1 MRESTSP
8 YDVLG
13 VPATASATEVK
24 AAYRRA
30 VRRAHPDAGGSAELF
45 RQVEAAYDVLGDP
58 RRRREYD
65 RRRETATSVGR
76 VPAEPTPA
84 PTPPAPLPSREPAA
98 DARRRYLVMMA
109 VCVGLFVLA
118 GGVVR
123 LFSTPAAVA
132 MMVVAMGLLPMA
144 VVMVNRPP
152 EGGSSRRAADGPRER
167 VRRARRHGDPRPGGG
182 PPRAG

>member
-1 MRESTSP
+1 MREGTSP

-13 VPATASATEVK
+13 VPTTASTTEVK

-45 RQVEAAYDVLGDP
+45 RRVEAAYDVLGDP

-65 RRRETATSVGR
+65 RRRQDDRREAAAPVGR
-76 VPAEPTPA
+76 APA
-84 PTPPAPLPSREPAA
+84 PAPPEAVPPREPAA
-98 DARRRYLVMMA
+98 DARRRHRYLVMMA

-123 LFSTPAAVA
+123 LFSTPAAVV

-152 EGGSSRRAADGPRER
+152 EAGPSRQAADGPPDR
-167 VRRARRHGDPRPGGG
+167 VRRA
-182 PPRAG
+182 